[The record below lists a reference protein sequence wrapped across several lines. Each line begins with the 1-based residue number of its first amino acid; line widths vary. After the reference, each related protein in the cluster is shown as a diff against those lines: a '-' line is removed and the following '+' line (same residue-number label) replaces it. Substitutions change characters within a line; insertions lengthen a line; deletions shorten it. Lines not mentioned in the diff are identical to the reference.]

1 MCIRDRLDIAYLKCI
16 QDMIL
21 AAPKDGNELRHLLYT
36 ALDYNKGP
44 FAIRYPK
51 ASSVNFENTGQ
62 AELLSIGS
70 WEVLRQ
76 GEKIAILAVGPLV
89 FDAMDAARELEEHGL
104 NCEVVNCRFIKPMD
118 EAYLKHIVDQFDQVI
133 TIEEGV
139 INGGFGEGIS
149 SWLLL
154 NGFKGNTEIIGLP
167 NKFVEHGPR
176 QILLDKYG
184 INVEGI
190 KSAIFEKALIEDLDI
205 N

>member
-1 MCIRDRLDIAYLKCI
+1 
-16 QDMIL
+16 
-21 AAPKDGNELRHLLYT
+21 
-36 ALDYNKGP
+36 
-44 FAIRYPK
+44 
-51 ASSVNFENTGQ
+51 
-62 AELLSIGS
+62 
-70 WEVLRQ
+70 
-76 GEKIAILAVGPLV
+76 
-89 FDAMDAARELEEHGL
+89 MDAARELEEHGL

-205 N
+205 NQ